1 MVTTL
6 QSHFMSASKKNKK
19 KKINKWKTQKKSNC
33 RTEDHCSFDLPPCFN
48 PLLPLYCFFLFW
60 ISSILQLASHATCFS
75 IAYEHFPILL
85 VPLLPYLAITTAPAV
100 LSMWSCKLKL
110 DDEKSKHAYLAQQ
123 NGFGPAF
130 QHNLLRVVTC
140 TAKQNIW
147 QRRVMNMIWPLIP
160 VFAWSLIMIGP
171 SGLLVVISHLFLQF
185 QFSFYG
191 EVGKM

>member
-1 MVTTL
+1 
-6 QSHFMSASKKNKK
+6 
-19 KKINKWKTQKKSNC
+19 
-33 RTEDHCSFDLPPCFN
+33 
-48 PLLPLYCFFLFW
+48 
-60 ISSILQLASHATCFS
+60 
-75 IAYEHFPILL
+75 
-85 VPLLPYLAITTAPAV
+85 
-100 LSMWSCKLKL
+100 L